1 MLMISLYHK
10 WIIGLEKTRS
20 GAKAKCIYMQGFLDN
35 HRPLEQLVFY
45 QYIYKE
51 NILKINRGTR
61 EAPNILLAPLIP
73 TPAWHQPYVNWWAF
87 SWGLPFDSS
96 SLLLSRDNRFVW
108 VPDEGDSL
116 DMCLDRC
123 LYLLWEQAV
132 C

>member
-51 NILKINRGTR
+51 NILKINRNQWDR
-61 EAPNILLAPLIP
+61 RCAVLSNI
-73 TPAWHQPYVNWWAF
+73 
-87 SWGLPFDSS
+87 
-96 SLLLSRDNRFVW
+96 
-108 VPDEGDSL
+108 
-116 DMCLDRC
+116 CC
-123 LYLLWEQAV
+123 
-132 C
+132 